1 MAIDVLDEFGNARVT
16 AMRLLFHAA
25 THDRVQIVLQRL
37 HERFGRK
44 TAAFG
49 GFTGLRA
56 IGLQPTLIAQRWA
69 QEARGFHHT
78 IGAAHGVAIKRTRAG
93 QQFAKDHAERPHIA
107 AHLGLPRGLLGRHV
121 GGRADQRLAHGGKAG
136 QRIGAFHSLG
146 DAEVDHARLHHI
158 TLDAHQ
164 HVRGLQVAVDHALL
178 MRVQHALGG
187 AAEQTQAF
195 AQTQTLQIGMR
206 RDGHARHQRHGEP
219 GAAIFGKAAFE
230 HRRHRRVIHQ
240 RQRLLLAAES
250 RQHAATVHAALEQFH
265 RGQTLHGFALR
276 AQQHHAKATLAQF
289 ADHLDG
295 AQTRRQ
301 LFILGRGRTRSR
313 RGRCAAEQDMQRRRF
328 LLESTRLQTLQQLL
342 DIQWH
347 GTPSSDQRAQSAA
360 RNDRTLPFS
369 SKYTTHARGCAS
381 LGNTAPVAS
390 VLRLSPYCQRSSAIT
405 TLPLS
410 VRGS

>member
-1 MAIDVLDEFGNARVT
+1 M
-16 AMRLLFHAA
+16 
-25 THDRVQIVLQRL
+25 
-37 HERFGRK
+37 
-44 TAAFG
+44 
-49 GFTGLRA
+49 RA

-69 QEARGFHHT
+69 LEARGFHHT
-78 IGAAHGVAIKRTRAG
+78 VGAAHGVAIERTRTG

-107 AHLGLPRGLLGRHV
+107 AHLRLTGDLLGCHV
-121 GGRADQRLAHGGKAG
+121 CGRANQRLTHGGQAG

-158 TLDAHQ
+158 ALDAHQ
-164 HVRGLQVAVDHALL
+164 HVGGLQVAVDHALL

-195 AQTQTLQIGMR
+195 AKAKPLQIGMR
-206 RDGHARHQRHGEP
+206 RDGHTCHQRHGEP
-219 GAAIFGKAAFE
+219 GAAIFGKAALE
-230 HRRHRRVIHQ
+230 NRGHGRVIHQ
-240 RQRLLLAAES
+240 RQRLLLAAEA
-250 RQHAATVHAALEQFH
+250 RQHAATVHAALQQFH
-265 RGQTLHGFALR
+265 GGQALHRFALR
-276 AQQHHAKATLAQF
+276 TKQHNAEAALAQF
-289 ADHLDG
+289 ADHLEG
-295 AQTRRQ
+295 PQTRRQ
-301 LFILGRGRTRSR
+301 LLILRRSRPRSR
-313 RGRCAAEQDMQRRRF
+313 RGRCAAEQHMQRRRF
-328 LLESTRLQTLQQLL
+328 LLESARLQTLQQLL

-347 GTPSSDQRAQSAA
+347 GTPFSDQRAQSAA

-410 VRGS
+410 ARGS